1 MKHANNFDFLRFLF
15 SFLVVVGHT
24 IILSQQKEFQNK
36 FFAAMPN
43 YSVFCFFIISGFL
56 IFSSIERHSN
66 LKTYI
71 KNRIKRIFPAYIVVV
86 IFFSVF
92 LCIFSYQSA
101 TEYFS
106 VEWLKYLVANLLF
119 LNFLEPCIN
128 FVFSNNF
135 TCAVNGSLW
144 TIKVELM
151 FYAFVPI
158 LYYSI
163 RNRSLFHKNIIL
175 IILYGLS
182 IAYFTIISIAL
193 ENDVLAKQFPGSLM
207 YFVSGIF
214 LYINHEYFKRNIGRI
229 LPLAILLILIEK
241 ILLSINILTP
251 FLIGII
257 IFWAA
262 FVKSPLRHFG
272 KYGDFSYGMYLV
284 HFPIVQIFVQEGLF
298 EKYSFYGF
306 AICIL
311 VVITISIIIWHLIE
325 KPSLNFRRKSAL

>member
-1 MKHANNFDFLRFLF
+1 
-15 SFLVVVGHT
+15 
-24 IILSQQKEFQNK
+24 
-36 FFAAMPN
+36 
-43 YSVFCFFIISGFL
+43 
-56 IFSSIERHSN
+56 
-66 LKTYI
+66 
-71 KNRIKRIFPAYIVVV
+71 
-86 IFFSVF
+86 
-92 LCIFSYQSA
+92 
-101 TEYFS
+101 
-106 VEWLKYLVANLLF
+106 
-119 LNFLEPCIN
+119 
-128 FVFSNNF
+128 
-135 TCAVNGSLW
+135 
-144 TIKVELM
+144 
-151 FYAFVPI
+151 
-158 LYYSI
+158 
-163 RNRSLFHKNIIL
+163 
-175 IILYGLS
+175 
-182 IAYFTIISIAL
+182 
-193 ENDVLAKQFPGSLM
+193 M